1 MKFKKFLSMVL
12 AAAMALSL
20 AVPASAA
27 KPAKNTQPAVSSEK
41 TITLKGEQTGTEF
54 DYAKECWST
63 WQNVVFLGGA
73 NENSTDEEV
82 SAWHLV
88 YTDKKGIDN
97 DLKSMKLT
105 FDNSE
110 VYEWNWNIGL
120 STNGS
125 GKNPGWMV
133 VAPAGWGRIDVDQ
146 SFVVTTSSKNVQFNI
161 SGYYEAGS
169 KPVEPDEPVDPDDGK
184 VSAEFQITKYLNEY
198 GAPGAGFVFDII
210 SVETNEIVGTMTSD
224 ADGEAKTELSVAP
237 GKYIIREQV
246 DANEYMPVSDI
257 VVIVDENG
265 NATFDDT
272 AFDGTITNVQWGK
285 LEYTKPEVTEEY
297 TEIWHELA
305 YDKFTS
311 VETLV
316 SATGCTP
323 GGKDYTCTE
332 NHGVLPDCVVEHGAH
347 TNGFT
352 WLKFDKTQLQTE
364 TKGVNIGISDKNR
377 DIPDVA
383 PENPWEEPVAPYY
396 NVRIVG
402 NDLVVTSNL
411 KNFVARV
418 YNLQA
423 DIEFNPKAHSGD
435 NKQITVPL
443 TNIGDQFYLFLHV
456 ANKDGYEYKDATT
469 AYHTGGTV
477 ERECER
483 PYAGT
488 VIVTVTDEAGKTIT
502 DLDKMAPGEYT
513 VTVTA
518 NGQTLDTR
526 TVTVKPGET
535 TTVTFPDNLTVQGS
549 DEYWCAKENCENHTK
564 HDQNYY
570 VPATPVEP

>member
-1 MKFKKFLSMVL
+1 MKFKKFLSMGL

-54 DYAKECWST
+54 DYDKECWST

-88 YTDKKGIDN
+88 YTDKKSIDN

-105 FDNSE
+105 FDNDE
-110 VYEWNWNIGL
+110 VYEWNWDIGL

-184 VSAEFQITKYLNEY
+184 VSAEFQIIKYLNEY
-198 GAPGAGFVFDII
+198 GTPGAGFVFDII

-285 LEYTKPEVTEEY
+285 LEYTTPDVTEKY

-305 YDKFTS
+305 YKTYG

-316 SATGCTP
+316 AMFPSEGTP
-323 GGKDYTCTE
+323 GVVSSANGE
-332 NHGVLPDCVVEHGAH
+332 NSKNNFSWIGLSKTALEKLP
-347 TNGFT
+347 N
-352 WLKFDKTQLQTE
+352 
-364 TKGVNIGISDKNR
+364 GVNITISDKQKV
-377 DIPDVA
+377 IPDIA
-383 PENPWEEPVAPYY
+383 PEYPWEKPVAPIV
-396 NVRIVG
+396 NVKIDPVTKE
-402 NDLVVTSNL
+402 LVVTSTL
-411 KNFVARV
+411 QNFAVGV
-418 YNLQA
+418 YNPGNVETRPGQMTVKPDGQYDATLSL
-423 DIEFNPKAHSGD
+423 DTITGD
-435 NKQITVPL
+435 TFCL
-443 TNIGDQFYLFLHV
+443 SFHV

-477 ERECER
+477 ERECTR
-483 PYAGT
+483 PYTGEVT
-488 VIVTVTDEAGKTIT
+488 VTVTDEAGKTIT